1 MIIIH
6 YFMNF
11 VDGASLGDYHNLQEI
26 FQGSASLF
34 SEQITNKNFMLLAV
48 YKRENQTTWLCHS
61 PR

>member
-11 VDGASLGDYHNLQEI
+11 VDGASLGDYHNLQKKI

-34 SEQITNKNFMLLAV
+34 SKQITNKNFMLLEV
-48 YKRENQTTWLCHS
+48 YNRGNQST
-61 PR
+61 